1 MTHCREAF
9 VPSPVLYAD
18 DIITFCKG
26 TKNNIRFVLSIFNDY
41 GAASGQ
47 IINKRKSRKLKSE

>member
-47 IINKRKSRKLKSE
+47 IINKRKSRKQKSE